1 MKKHLAILLAAA
13 MSTTLFAGCGGAS
26 QPAASSQGT
35 AASAPQSSAS
45 AAPADGTAATDGE
58 ILFGLSC
65 ARNSYAKNMNVTAAR
80 VLWNCGL

>member
-65 ARNSYAKNMNVTAAR
+65 ALTGNFPLAGQRTREGIDLA
-80 VLWNCGL
+80 LE